1 MKLLLGLQ
9 FEEAS
14 DFLTRIVKC
23 LSCKTMEGRDLKLD
37 LPVAS
42 FLSLRSTDL
51 VHVPGSLL

>member
-23 LSCKTMEGRDLKLD
+23 LSCKTMEGKRDLKLD
-37 LPVAS
+37 LSVAS
-42 FLSLRSTDL
+42 FTLSEKY
-51 VHVPGSLL
+51 